1 MRPVSRTY
9 NPCRSGVSVFQT
21 MTPSLRLFFDH
32 PRNTSMTLLDTLH
45 WRYATKSYTNER
57 IAPAKLDA
65 ILEAIRLA
73 PSSSGLQPFT
83 VFVITDPAL
92 RARLAPVSYD
102 QQQITQAS
110 HLLVFAAWDRYT
122 PERIN
127 DFFAYSNAI
136 RDVPNSVT
144 DDYRLS
150 LLDGFGSKTA
160 EQQHAHAA
168 KQCYIA
174 LGFGL
179 IAAAEAG
186 VDATP
191 MEGFDNQAV
200 DALLGLA
207 EQGLSSAV
215 MLALGHRDVEG
226 DWLVTLAKVR
236 RARAELF
243 IELN

>member
-1 MRPVSRTY
+1 MALVDR
-9 NPCRSGVSVFQT
+9 
-21 MTPSLRLFFDH
+21 
-32 PRNTSMTLLDTLH
+32 LH
-45 WRYATKSYTNER
+45 WRYATKGYTNQR
-57 IAPAKLDA
+57 IAQDRLDT

-102 QQQITQAS
+102 QPQITQAS

-122 PERIN
+122 PARIN
-127 DFFAYSNAI
+127 DFFTFSNRV
-136 RDVPNSVT
+136 RDLPDSVT
-144 DDYRLS
+144 DDYRRS

-200 DALLGLA
+200 DELLGLG
-207 EQGLSSAV
+207 ERGLGSAV

-226 DWLVTLAKVR
+226 DWLVKLAKVR
-236 RARAELF
+236 RAKAELF
-243 IELN
+243 VELD